1 MALEAE
7 MRRKILVSVV
17 AVGFFIALIV
27 GVGATYND
35 GGLAG
40 SGGLV
45 LVGTIALF
53 VLVMAVVGFL
63 LDR

>member
-35 GGLAG
+35 SGLNG
-40 SGGLV
+40 SGGLI

-53 VLVMAVVGFL
+53 VLVMGVVGVL

>member
-1 MALEAE
+1 MPLEAE
-7 MRRKILVSVV
+7 MRRKIIVSVA

-27 GVGATYND
+27 GVGATYNES
-35 GGLAG
+35 GLAG
-40 SGGLV
+40 NGGLI

-53 VLVMAVVGFL
+53 VLVMGVVGLL